1 MSNLNDAEQ
10 KLNLADYLLNRDP
23 PFPAAAM
30 RHILQ
35 AANILITIQLNM
47 EENAKISPQIACS
60 KLADSPETKSFAAE
74 YMYLLNVAIK
84 PTVLREEA
92 ENAYKATKSFL
103 NLVKR
108 ARGSA

>member
-1 MSNLNDAEQ
+1 MTDLAEVES

-30 RHILQ
+30 RHILLS
-35 AANILITIQLNM
+35 ANALIKLRLNLD
-47 EENAKISPQIACS
+47 ENSSLSPQIVCS
-60 KLADSPETKSFAAE
+60 KLADNPETKEFASH
-74 YMYLLNVAIK
+74 YLSLLNIAVK

-92 ENAYKATKSFL
+92 ENAYKATKSFF

>member
-1 MSNLNDAEQ
+1 MPNLAEVEA

-23 PFPAAAM
+23 PFPTAAM
-30 RHILQ
+30 KHIMH
-35 AANILITIQLNM
+35 AANILITLYLNLD
-47 EENAKISPQIACS
+47 ENNIISPQIVCS
-60 KLADSPETKSFAAE
+60 KLADNPESKEFASQ
-74 YMYLLNVAIK
+74 YLSLFKASAL

-92 ENAYKATKSFL
+92 ENAYKATKSFF

>member
-1 MSNLNDAEQ
+1 MPNLAEVEA

-23 PFPAAAM
+23 PFPTAAM
-30 RHILQ
+30 KHIMH
-35 AANILITIQLNM
+35 AANILITIYLNLD
-47 EENAKISPQIACS
+47 ENNIISPQIVCS
-60 KLADSPETKSFAAE
+60 KLADNPESKEFASQ
-74 YMYLLNVAIK
+74 YLSLFKASAL

-92 ENAYKATKSFL
+92 ENAYKATKSFF

>member
-1 MSNLNDAEQ
+1 MLDLKNVEQ

-30 RHILQ
+30 KHILQ
-35 AANILITIQLNM
+35 AANILITIHLNM
-47 EENAKISPQIACS
+47 DENAKISPQIACS
-60 KLADSPETKSFAAE
+60 KLADDPESKAFAAE
-74 YMYLLNVAIK
+74 YLSLLNVSIK

-92 ENAYKATKSFL
+92 ENAYKATKSFF

>member
-1 MSNLNDAEQ
+1 MSSLTDVES

-30 RHILQ
+30 KHILL
-35 AANILITIQLNM
+35 AANMLVTMHLNM
-47 EENAKISPQIACS
+47 DENAQISPQIACS
-60 KLADSPETKSFAAE
+60 KLADNPESKEFASH
-74 YMYLLNVAIK
+74 YMSLLNVSIK
-84 PTVLREEA
+84 PAVLREDA
-92 ENAYKATKSFL
+92 ENAYKATKSFF

>member
-1 MSNLNDAEQ
+1 MANLAEVEQ

-35 AANILITIQLNM
+35 AANMLVTIHLNM
-47 EENAKISPQIACS
+47 DENCPISPQIACS
-60 KLADSPETKSFAAE
+60 KLADKPESKEFASQ
-74 YMYLLNVAIK
+74 YLSLLNVAVK
-84 PTVLREEA
+84 PAVLREEA
-92 ENAYKATKSFL
+92 ENAYKATKSFF